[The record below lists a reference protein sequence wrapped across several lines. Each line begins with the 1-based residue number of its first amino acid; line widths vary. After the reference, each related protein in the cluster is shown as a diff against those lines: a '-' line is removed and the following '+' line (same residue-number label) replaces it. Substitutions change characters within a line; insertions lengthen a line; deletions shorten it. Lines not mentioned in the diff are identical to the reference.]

1 MAIMVSGLIKRY
13 REVTAVDDIS
23 FDVDDGQVFAFL
35 GTNGAGKST
44 TIGCL
49 TTTLAFDG
57 GTVRVAGHDVVAEGE
72 KVRETVGV
80 VFQDSLLDPMLTVR
94 ENLALR
100 ASFAHLDRTTPVG
113 GSASSPS

>member
-1 MAIMVSGLIKRY
+1 MAIMVSGLTKRY
-13 REVTAVDDIS
+13 RGVTAVDDIS

-57 GTVRVAGHDVVAEGE
+57 GTIRIAGHDVVVRWREGA
-72 KVRETVGV
+72 RNSRRGV
-80 VFQDSLLDPMLTVR
+80 PG
-94 ENLALR
+94 LA
-100 ASFAHLDRTTPVG
+100 AGPDVD
-113 GSASSPS
+113 GS